1 LKFEVASWNEGIYWN
16 FRLAR
21 DNMNLRVTKLYQGAP
36 HGALEIAFNSS
47 PEGDRMM
54 EEIRATTGLAF
65 ARPAGNRFAMR
76 ELHIAEVGG
85 EEALE
90 AAYMQVVAIA
100 EKYDEVHDS
109 QKNMKGPGEVTPNEL
124 GRALEERGS

>member
-1 LKFEVASWNEGIYWN
+1 
-16 FRLAR
+16 
-21 DNMNLRVTKLYQGAP
+21 MNLRITKLYQGAP
-36 HGALEIAFNSS
+36 HGALEVAFNSS

-54 EEIRATTGLAF
+54 QEIRAATGLPF
-65 ARPAGNRFAMR
+65 ARPPANRFALR
-76 ELHIAEVGG
+76 EIHIAEVGG

-90 AAYMQVVAIA
+90 AAFVRAVAIA

-124 GRALEERGS
+124 GKATRDR

>member
-1 LKFEVASWNEGIYWN
+1 MAGI
-16 FRLAR
+16 
-21 DNMNLRVTKLYQGAP
+21 NLNIRVTKLYQGAP
-36 HGALEIAFNSS
+36 WGALEVAFNSA

-54 EEIRATTGLAF
+54 AEIRKVTRLDF
-65 ARPAGNRFAMR
+65 NRPPANALAMR

-90 AAYMQVVAIA
+90 AAFVEAITVAS
-100 EKYDEVHDS
+100 KFGEVQDS

-124 GRALEERGS
+124 GKAMKHHPPG